1 MFYRQFEP
9 YIPRSTVNWR
19 VYKLIQLDIVVRLG
33 RGKFALGVHT
43 QYKPYTS
50 LRFSRI
56 NNLIKN
62 RFPYIQFCIW
72 NSSSIIEF
80 GQHIPKTNTTYVDV
94 ERDAAE
100 SVYYLLK
107 DEYSE
112 VFLRPG
118 INAINEYI
126 SDLDKPI
133 IVRTLVTEAPLQLIH
148 GILTITIEKLLV
160 DLFSDE
166 EFTLLQSNELTHIY
180 RNAFDRYS
188 VNKSKLLRYADRKR
202 KKKELEIFL
211 KN

>member
-1 MFYRQFEP
+1 M
-9 YIPRSTVNWR
+9 NWR
-19 VYKLIQLDIVVRLG
+19 VYKLIQLGILVRLG
-33 RGKFALGVHT
+33 RGKFALGVHI

-62 RFPYIQFCIW
+62 RFPYIQLCIW

-80 GQHIPKTNTTYVDV
+80 GQHIPKTNTTYIDV
-94 ERDAAE
+94 ERDATE

-112 VFLRPG
+112 VFLHPG

-166 EFTLLQSNELTHIY
+166 DFTLLQSNELTHIY

-202 KKKELEIFL
+202 KKKELAIFL
-211 KN
+211 KNYNLAAI